1 MAKIKVELE
10 VPNGNY
16 CDDVNDVYCPMC
28 ERNIW
33 GECYCSLFC
42 DELKIDS
49 ENGYYCKRC
58 EECKQA
64 EVKDETKS

>member
-42 DELKIDS
+42 DELKTDS

-58 EECKQA
+58 DKCKQA
-64 EVKDETKS
+64 EVRNDK